1 MKDITRLKLWLA
13 VAAVFALGC
22 ATGALLDSA
31 YRLRAGAAR
40 GESRGGRHNPEHM
53 FEKMRRELALDERQS
68 AEVRKIL
75 DETRNEYR
83 ALRTELR
90 PRFEEPR
97 LKARARIREVLNE
110 EQRRKFD
117 AQAAER
123 DAKRGEHERG
133 ERERDERD
141 RQR

>member
-1 MKDITRLKLWLA
+1 MKGTARLKLWLA

-40 GESRGGRHNPEHM
+40 NESRGRRDPERI
-53 FEKMRRELALDERQS
+53 FEKMRQDLSLDERQS

-83 ALRTELR
+83 TLRSEAR
-90 PRFEEPR
+90 PRFDAIR
-97 LKARARIREVLNE
+97 QSARTRIRALLTP
-110 EQRRKFD
+110 EQQQRFD
-117 AQAAER
+117 ARVAEM
-123 DAKRGEHERG
+123 DAR
-133 ERERDERD
+133 REAEEKENS
-141 RQR
+141 RQ

>member
-40 GESRGGRHNPEHM
+40 NESRGGKRNPEQM
-53 FEKMRRELALDERQS
+53 FEKMRDDLKLDERQS
-68 AEVRKIL
+68 AEVRRIL

-83 ALRTELR
+83 SLRSEAR
-90 PRFEEPR
+90 PRFDAIR
-97 LKARARIREVLNE
+97 QSARTRIRALLTP
-110 EQRRKFD
+110 EQQPRFD
-117 AQAAER
+117 ARVAEL
-123 DAKRGEHERG
+123 DAR
-133 ERERDERD
+133 RESEEKDG
-141 RQR
+141 RQDGRQ

>member
-1 MKDITRLKLWLA
+1 MKGLARLKLWLA

-40 GESRGGRHNPEHM
+40 NEQRGRRDPERI
-53 FEKMRRELALDERQS
+53 FERMRQDLSLDERQS

-83 ALRTELR
+83 SLRSEAR
-90 PRFEEPR
+90 PRFDTIR
-97 LKARARIREVLNE
+97 QSARTRIRALLTP
-110 EQRRKFD
+110 EQQQRFD
-117 AQAAER
+117 ARVAEM
-123 DAKRGEHERG
+123 DARRNAEEKSS
-133 ERERDERD
+133 
-141 RQR
+141 Q